1 MESLVRLSLL
11 SPFLSLPT
19 NPSLSLSLFSLDCSS
34 KAAALSFHEGLTEEL
49 RHVYLPHSEAR
60 RIRTSIVCPAHIKT
74 RMFEGF
80 TSSIPGWL
88 APSLEVETVGM
99 LVTQTVLSG
108 ESQVSSSSS
117 SLLGREY
124 GNTDE

>member
-1 MESLVRLSLL
+1 
-11 SPFLSLPT
+11 
-19 NPSLSLSLFSLDCSS
+19 
-34 KAAALSFHEGLTEEL
+34 
-49 RHVYLPHSEAR
+49 
-60 RIRTSIVCPAHIKT
+60 
-74 RMFEGF
+74 MFEGF
-80 TSSIPGWL
+80 TSSIPRWL

-108 ESQVSSSSS
+108 ESQVSFSSS